1 MTTRWRVFE
10 REAAREPSETARFV
24 PERFSW
30 AALVL
35 PPLWLARHR
44 LCWWA
49 AGALVLEIA
58 FPALGALS
66 AAPGIGGLLSLLLGL
81 LVALEG
87 PGLRARRLERRGW
100 RERAAFEARDLPEA
114 EILYYGR
121 GRRFEGTGGETPTP
135 VAVLPPRPA
144 RTLFDPPSSGLR
156 A

>member
-10 REAAREPSETARFV
+10 REAAAEPSEAARFV
-24 PERFSW
+24 PERFAW

-35 PPLWLARHR
+35 PPVWLASHR
-44 LCWWA
+44 LWWWA
-49 AGALVLEIA
+49 VGALVLEIA
-58 FPALGALS
+58 FPLLGALS
-66 AAPGIGGLLSLLLGL
+66 AAPGIGGLLSLLLGV

-87 PGLRARRLERRGW
+87 PSLRARRLERQGW

-121 GRRFEGTGGETPTP
+121 ERRF
-135 VAVLPPRPA
+135 VAPQAVVPIVALPPRPA